1 MKQMTCIVCP
11 VGCHLVIDD
20 HLNVSGNR
28 CPRGERYGIDEM
40 THPKRM
46 LTSTVKTTFSSHPR
60 LSVKSSTALPKGLIF
75 EAISVLDDIIIDK
88 NVKIGDVIV
97 SNIMNTGVDMI
108 ATANINVDTN
118 HGRFI

>member
-11 VGCHLVIDD
+11 VGCHLSIDD
-20 HLNVSGNR
+20 DLKITGNR
-28 CPRGERYGIDEM
+28 CPRGEKYGIDEM

-46 LTSTVKTTFSSHPR
+46 LTSTVRTIFSSHPR
-60 LSVKSSTALPKGLIF
+60 LSVKSNTALPKGLIF

-108 ATANINVDTN
+108 ATSELSIDTIN
-118 HGRFI
+118 GRNQ